1 MEQEQV
7 QEAPATEQASAQE
20 APAQEAPIKETPIQE
35 GPTPPKIQIFDNP
48 QDLAASFEREA
59 VASPDTPDTADT
71 SVSEEVQGGVSEV
84 PEQGQVET
92 PVQEQVAMQPEP
104 EQVRYKQEEVEGAV
118 LSFLSERLGREVGSF
133 DDLGQPQQLDE
144 GLEVIAKFVQDTG
157 RRPED
162 WFAYQQLNPSEMDDF
177 TALRVQMASDHPN
190 LSGDEVSLLLKSKYK
205 LDPDVNTEQ
214 EVQLSQLQ
222 LKMDGQKA
230 KDSIEALRSGYIAPQ
245 LPAAQEAEAPLIDE
259 AWVAE
264 MSQNVDALTGLE
276 FDLGGDKTF
285 TFGLDDAY
293 KAQLKHKNSQLENY
307 FDAYVREDG
316 SWDYDTLSSHRAV
329 VDNVDKIISSAYRQ
343 GMSDGQRGV
352 VQNAANVKTVAPDDA
367 SSQNQTNPL
376 SDQVR
381 EILRGNNSK
390 VTFNI

>member
-1 MEQEQV
+1 MEQEVVQ
-7 QEAPATEQASAQE
+7 QEAPATEQASAQDT
-20 APAQEAPIKETPIQE
+20 PTQEGSIQAAPIQE
-35 GPTPPKIQIFDNP
+35 ATGTKIQIFDNP
-48 QDLAASFEREA
+48 QDLAASFQKEA
-59 VASPDTPDTADT
+59 DAGD
-71 SVSEEVQGGVSEV
+71 
-84 PEQGQVET
+84 T
-92 PVQEQVAMQPEP
+92 PVQDQVQEGMSDVSEQTQIENPVQDQVAMQPEP
-104 EQVRYKQEEVEGAV
+104 EQAQYKQEEIEGAV
-118 LSFLSERLGREVGSF
+118 FSFLSEKLGREIGSME
-133 DDLGQPQQLDE
+133 DLAQPQRLDE

-162 WFAYQQLNPSEMDDF
+162 WFAYQQLNPSEMDNF
-177 TALRVQMASDHPN
+177 TALRVQMTSDHPN
-190 LSGDEVSLLLKSKYK
+190 LTGDEISLLLQSKYK
-205 LDPDVNTEQ
+205 MDPDVHTEQ

-245 LPAAQEAEAPLIDE
+245 QQEAPQESAETVIDE

-293 KAQLKHKNSQLENY
+293 KSQLKQKNAQLENY
-307 FDAYVREDG
+307 FDTYVREDG

-352 VQNAANVKTVAPDDA
+352 VNNAANVKTVAPNDA
-367 SSQNQTNPL
+367 GGQNQTNPL
-376 SDQVR
+376 TDQVR
-381 EILRGNNSK
+381 DILRGNNSK